1 MLLHLEGIRTRAGAP
16 DPFAGSLPGP
26 RSHLRMEETHVVYRA
41 DDHDAIHDVQVR
53 LILDDHPNC
62 QQGQESCIPIWDGG
76 SEATA

>member
-1 MLLHLEGIRTRAGAP
+1 
-16 DPFAGSLPGP
+16 
-26 RSHLRMEETHVVYRA
+26 MEETHVVYRA